1 MKYLFS
7 KRFQNLYRRIER
19 YIFSTIVDNKRGR
32 MQRQRKKKREKEKGR
47 EEEEKK

>member
-32 MQRQRKKKREKEKGR
+32 MQRQRKKKEKEKGR
-47 EEEEKK
+47 KEEEKK